1 MDFRID
7 VVMRYLP
14 LLMQGLRIT
23 IQLSVIAVG
32 VGTVIGL
39 FISLMRLSKIAP
51 LRWIAR
57 GYVDFI
63 RGTPLMAQIF
73 LIHFGVPPLLG
84 LSAFNPM
91 LSGTIALSLNSGA
104 YVAEI
109 FRGAIQSIEKGQM
122 EAARSL
128 GMTHSQS
135 MKYIIIPQAFKRAIP
150 PLGNEF
156 IAILKDSSLVSVISL
171 QDLMMSGRMMQAR
184 SFRPFETWLAV
195 SIFYL
200 IMTMSLS
207 QFVSYLERR
216 YSKSDNN

>member
-1 MDFRID
+1 MDFRFD
-7 VVMRYLP
+7 VIVQYLP
-14 LLMQGLRIT
+14 LLMKGVKLT
-23 IQLSVIAVG
+23 IQISIIAVA
-32 VGTVIGL
+32 VGTIIGL
-39 FISLMRLSKIAP
+39 FISLVRLSKLWP
-51 LRWIAR
+51 LRWLAK
-57 GYVDFI
+57 GYVEFL

-84 LSAFNPM
+84 INAFNP
-91 LSGTIALSLNSGA
+91 LYSGTIALSLNSGA

-128 GMTHSQS
+128 GMTHAQA
-135 MKYIIIPQAFKRAIP
+135 MTHIIIPQAFKRAIP

-171 QDLMMSGRMMQAR
+171 QDLMMAGRIMQGR
-184 SFRPFETWLAV
+184 SFRFIETWLAV
-195 SIFYL
+195 SLLYL
-200 IMTMSLS
+200 VMTLTLS

-216 YSKSDNN
+216 FSKSDQS